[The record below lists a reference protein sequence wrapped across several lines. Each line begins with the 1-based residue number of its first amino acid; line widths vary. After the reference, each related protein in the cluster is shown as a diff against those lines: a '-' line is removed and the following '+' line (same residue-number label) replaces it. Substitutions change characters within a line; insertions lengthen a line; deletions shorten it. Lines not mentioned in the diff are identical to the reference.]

1 MAHSD
6 ASRQTR
12 REIELPVIFR
22 IDKPVHWVEIA
33 ISARLGF
40 NTDQGPIIVFGYVPD
55 AHFQRYLVSVPVGV
69 IHDDFPVR
77 DNIRHDSHMTQ
88 GHPAGC
94 PKRHHSTDSWF
105 IAAFKCTARPSPP
118 ILGVAANLD
127 AAEVTCVGHA
137 PHPLPPGL
145 LLRDLPQSH

>member
-1 MAHSD
+1 MAHSH

-40 NTDQGPIIVFGYVPD
+40 DTDQGLVIVFGYVPD

-77 DNIRHDSHMTQ
+77 DNTGHDSHMTQ
-88 GHPAGC
+88 GHHVGC
-94 PKRHHSTDSWF
+94 SKRHHRSDSWF
-105 IAAFKCTARPSPP
+105 IAQFKSAARPTPP
-118 ILGVAANLD
+118 ILGIAANFD
-127 AAEVTCVGHA
+127 TAEVPCVGHA

-145 LLRDLPQSH
+145 LLRDLAQSH